1 MFAVIKVVE
10 MLLSPLDLALLALII
25 AAVLAWR
32 GRHQSAR
39 RVLSTVTAFLLLLA
53 VLPWSDW
60 LVRPLENRFPEQRE
74 LPSRIDGIIVLGGS
88 IDPVHSDERGRPVVA
103 YAPER
108 LMSMVE
114 LSRRTPE
121 ARAVFTGGS
130 GSVTRQDVKD
140 AHYARQLLEALG
152 VPEGRVIYE
161 DQSRNT
167 RENAEFSKA
176 LAAPKDGETWLLVTS
191 ALHMPR
197 SVGTFRAAGWP
208 VTAYPVDYLSR
219 PQPSG
224 WGFNLARNS
233 TLIRTALHEW
243 IGLAYYRLRGWSDSW
258 YPAP

>member
-1 MFAVIKVVE
+1 MFAVIKIIE
-10 MLLSPLDLALLALII
+10 MLLSPLDLALLALM
-25 AAVLAWR
+25 AAALLAWR
-32 GRHQSAR
+32 GRHRPARWLLSA
-39 RVLSTVTAFLLLLA
+39 AAAYLLLLT

-60 LVRPLENRFPEQRE
+60 LIRPLENRFPERRD
-74 LPSRIDGIIVLGGS
+74 LPSRVDGIIVLGGS
-88 IDPVHSDERGRPVVA
+88 IDPVHSKERGRPVVA

-114 LSRRTPE
+114 LSRRYPE
-121 ARAVFTGGS
+121 ARTVFTGGS

-140 AHYARQLLEALG
+140 AHYAQQLMEALG

-167 RENAEFSKA
+167 RENAEFAKT
-176 LAAPKDGETWLLVTS
+176 LAPPKSGETWLLVTS

-197 SVGTFRAAGWP
+197 SVGTFRASGWP
-208 VTAYPVDYLSR
+208 VTAYPVDYLSW

-224 WGFNLARNS
+224 WGFNSARNS
-233 TLIRTALHEW
+233 NLIHTALHEW